1 MAAES
6 GLGWQTLRV
15 VLMCVESV
23 VFWSKLIESYWP
35 NALQKVE
42 LAQEEV
48 CLLISKALV
57 VYARSTHPLYKSISQ
72 VQCDYI
78 LLSKEG
84 LVRAC
89 PPASLRR

>member
-1 MAAES
+1 MADIKS
-6 GLGWQTLRV
+6 GSNVCRECGVLEQTDT
-15 VLMCVESV
+15 
-23 VFWSKLIESYWP
+23 ESYWP